1 MPFTPCRDAQSGSRS
16 EPYTSAFKGARMV
29 KALLEKD
36 TLLEKAKSTFDTG
49 KNWTVQQ
56 VRKRVVE
63 PVQEFVNTVNGQ
75 QVLIEVR
82 EYMTESE
89 AINTALVTR
98 LLQAE
103 RQIRW
108 LQALVAILAVAEVMH
123 WLLR

>member
-1 MPFTPCRDAQSGSRS
+1 
-16 EPYTSAFKGARMV
+16 MV

>member
-1 MPFTPCRDAQSGSRS
+1 
-16 EPYTSAFKGARMV
+16 MV
-29 KALLEKD
+29 KTLLEKD
-36 TLLEKAKSTFDTG
+36 TLLEKAKSTFNTG

-56 VRKRVVE
+56 ARKRVIE
-63 PVQEFVNTVNGQ
+63 PVREFGETVNGQ
-75 QVLIEVR
+75 QVLSEVR

-103 RQIRW
+103 RRIRW
-108 LQALVAILAVAEVMH
+108 LQALVVILAVAELTH